1 MATKQLDIFEEVFD
15 FDFEER
21 MIPLGD
27 ISDNIPGPNPTAEFL
42 RLTEKG
48 IIHPVLVQPNGTGKL
63 KVLDGR
69 RRVKAARHHG
79 FAEIKGYLIPADVP
93 MAIGLALVLN
103 HQRSQNIVSDLLTI
117 EELLNQGLPVAEIA
131 RQTGIPLATVN
142 KRLKLQK
149 LIPELREKLAA
160 GKISPSNAEKASKL
174 KPDEQKALAENKV
187 VTGKMVDEARC
198 VKAVELPSFLFETPG
213 APETV
218 STQVTAA
225 TDTPVL
231 DVVPENPEANARM
244 FAALQLQRLAGTVEF
259 SGEIPD
265 DYKDRFQEE
274 LVKVA
279 KSLLNP
285 LS

>member
-1 MATKQLDIFEEVFD
+1 MATNQLDIFEEVFD
-15 FDFEER
+15 FDLEEQ
-21 MIPLGD
+21 MIAIGD

-79 FAEIKGYLIPADVP
+79 FAEIKGYVFPPDVP
-93 MAIGLALVLN
+93 AGIALALILN
-103 HQRSQNIVSDLLTI
+103 HQRSQNIVSDLLAI

-160 GKISPSNAEKASKL
+160 GKISPSSAEKASKL
-174 KPDEQKALAENKV
+174 KPEEQKALAENKV

-198 VKAVELPSFLFETPG
+198 AKAVELPSFLFETPD
-213 APETV
+213 AAASP
-218 STQVTAA
+218 STQVTAPTEA
-225 TDTPVL
+225 PVL
-231 DVVPENPEANARM
+231 DVLPENPEANARM
-244 FAALQLQRLAGTVEF
+244 FAALQLQRLADAVEF
-259 SGEIPD
+259 KGEVPV
-265 DYKDRFQEE
+265 DYKDRFRKE
-274 LVKVA
+274 LTNIAQK
-279 KSLLNP
+279 LL
-285 LS
+285 